1 MTPPQVAATLE
12 RVEHRLSTTV
22 AASRARGSA
31 DARPIPFGSWKATFA
46 GGIFKLL
53 IAALAL
59 SLPLLENRPLPM
71 WVGGM
76 LLAGGLAELAV
87 GWTAR
92 HSVVGK
98 VAFGSGAMT
107 VIAGL
112 FFMGAVSMGLPQ
124 LTVLTMVWL
133 AVRGLISA
141 VLAFN
146 WRSSRAARTLLLVRG
161 GADLALSIALVAGV
175 SVAQIAFILFGGTPA
190 MVIGF
195 LVIVAISFGVAGVGL
210 VAIAIAERA
219 WEQALSAV
227 NC

>member
-1 MTPPQVAATLE
+1 MSA
-12 RVEHRLSTTV
+12 TV
-22 AASRARGSA
+22 AISQAEGTT
-31 DARPIPFGSWKATFA
+31 DTRPIPSGSWKSTFA

-59 SLPLLENRPLPM
+59 SLPLVENRPLPM

-92 HSVVGK
+92 HTVVGK

-107 VIAGL
+107 VVAGL
-112 FFMGAVSMGLPQ
+112 FFMGAVRMGLPQ
-124 LTVLTMVWL
+124 LTILTMVWL

-141 VLAFN
+141 VQAFN
-146 WRSSRAARTLLLVRG
+146 WRSSGAARTLLLVRG
-161 GADLALSIALVAGV
+161 AADLALSIALVAGV

-190 MVIGF
+190 MAIGF
-195 LVIVAISFGVAGVGL
+195 LVIIAISFGIAGVGL
-210 VAIAIAERA
+210 VTIAIAERA
-219 WEQALSAV
+219 WEQRQLAHH
-227 NC
+227 